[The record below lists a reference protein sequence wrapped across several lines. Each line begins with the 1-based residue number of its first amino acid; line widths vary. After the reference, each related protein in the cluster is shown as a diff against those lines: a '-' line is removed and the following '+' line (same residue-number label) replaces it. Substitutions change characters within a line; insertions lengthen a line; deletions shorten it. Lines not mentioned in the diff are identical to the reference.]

1 MLNIQKNIIL
11 ANHTSF
17 RIGGPAKFFAEVNNT
32 QELEEALKYAKENNL
47 PYFILGGGSNILAS
61 DKGFDGLVIK
71 IKMSQI
77 KIEKSSNTVEAEAGV
92 PLARVVNSTVA
103 ESMTGMEWAA
113 GIPGTIG
120 GAVRG
125 NAGAYGGEAG
135 DAIESVKV
143 FDVETGAYKEF
154 SKEECQFSYRESI
167 FKKNKNLIIVSVK
180 IKLAPGNK
188 EESMEK
194 IKVIIPKRIS
204 LQTPGTTSAGSYFV
218 NPVTDKKELIE
229 EFEKEKGAK
238 SKGGKV
244 PAAWLI
250 ERADLKGKKI
260 GGAMVS
266 EANSIYFLNT
276 GGATAENV
284 IMLSSIVKQQV
295 RDKFGVQLKE
305 EVEMLGF

>member
-1 MLNIQKNIIL
+1 MLNIQENIIL

-17 RIGGPAKFFAEVNNT
+17 RIGGPARFFIEANNES
-32 QELEEALKYAKENNL
+32 ELEEALKYAKDYSLE
-47 PYFILGGGSNILAS
+47 YFILGGGSNILAS

-77 KIEKSSNTVEAEAGV
+77 KVEKSSNTVEAEAGV
-92 PLARVVNSTVA
+92 PLARVVNSSIA
-103 ESMTGMEWAA
+103 ESLTGMEWAA

-125 NAGAYGGEAG
+125 NAGAYGGETG

-143 FDVETGAYKEF
+143 FDIEVGTYKEF

-180 IKLAPGNK
+180 IKLTPGNK

-194 IKVIIPKRIS
+194 IKSIIPKRIA

-250 ERADLKGKKI
+250 EKADLKGKKI

-266 EANSIYFLNT
+266 EINSIYFLNT

>member
-1 MLNIQKNIIL
+1 MLNVQENIL
-11 ANHTSF
+11 LSNHTSF
-17 RIGGPAKFFAEVNNT
+17 RIGGPAKQFVEVST
-32 QELEEALKYAKENNL
+32 EEELIEALNFAKKNNL
-47 PYFILGGGSNILAS
+47 PYFILGGGSNLLVN
-61 DKGFDGLVIK
+61 DKGFEGLVIK

-77 KIEKSSNTVEAEAGV
+77 KVEKSSNTVEAQAGV
-92 PLARVVNSTVA
+92 PLARIVNSSIA

-125 NAGAYGGEAG
+125 NAGAFGGETG
-135 DAIESVKV
+135 DAVESVKV
-143 FDVETGAYKEF
+143 FDAEAETYKEF
-154 SKEECQFSYRESI
+154 SKDECQFSYRESI
-167 FKKNKNLIIVSVK
+167 FKKNQNLIIISVK

-194 IKVIIPKRIS
+194 IKSIIPKRIA
-204 LQTPGTTSAGSYFV
+204 LQTPGTTNAGSYFV
-218 NPVTDKKELIE
+218 NPVTEKKELIE
-229 EFEKEKGAK
+229 EFEKEKNVK

-244 PAAWLI
+244 PAGWLM
-250 ERADLKGKKI
+250 EKADLKGKKI

-266 EANSIYFLNT
+266 EDNAVYFLNT

-295 RDKFGVQLKE
+295 RDKFGVELRE